1 MSVFRYSTS
10 FLLTGTS
17 QNSFKHQRLQAQKFD
32 SRWAVGTPRECDFPA
47 VFTQLSMH
55 RAATSEAL
63 QCCSVDFKVIFAG
76 TLKTVRRKESCF
88 KWADLAVEIE
98 TETRWLSSGGDYSEM
113 NMQKS
118 CLKTSYPIYKR
129 RVLAIYW
136 WSPMREILLLPWFL
150 PKKTEIKN
158 HKYCKLE

>member
-17 QNSFKHQRLQAQKFD
+17 QNSFKHQRLRAQKFD

-55 RAATSEAL
+55 RAASSEAF
-63 QCCSVDFKVIFAG
+63 QCCSVVFKVIFAG

-98 TETRWLSSGGDYSEM
+98 TETRWLSSGSDYSEM

-129 RVLAIYW
+129 RVLTYLLMEPNARNFA
-136 WSPMREILLLPWFL
+136 SPLISS
-150 PKKTEIKN
+150 KKDWN
-158 HKYCKLE
+158 